1 MLANSAGVEFL
12 GTKSKFRKRKKISY
26 LLVYELHKTWS
37 YAFSRRSRAVTE
49 KQCSNSTEKY
59 DTRDDSQR
67 RFLGQHSVATLFR
80 TVTTLFQHCNT
91 VLSKKSSL
99 RIVPGNITLRLRSH
113 GTRRIF
119 DRLKKFDRTL
129 GSHGTV
135 QYFCSVH
142 TELWTSK
149 RLNVR
154 LVKVGPCERNTLTR
168 EFSTGREF
176 VRCYVNVA

>member
-1 MLANSAGVEFL
+1 MFTNSIKREVRHFHVVVVQWRKSNVVTVQKSMLPAQSVV
-12 GTKSKFRKRKKISY
+12 
-26 LLVYELHKTWS
+26 LLIKGD
-37 YAFSRRSRAVTE
+37 
-49 KQCSNSTEKY
+49 

-67 RFLGQHSVATLFR
+67 RFLGQHSIATLFR
-80 TVTTLFQHCNT
+80 TITALLQHCNA

-99 RIVPGNITLRLRSH
+99 RIVPCNITLRLRSH

-119 DRLKKFDRTL
+119 DRLKEFDRTL

-135 QYFCSVH
+135 HYFCSVH

-154 LVKVGPCERNTLTR
+154 TVKVGPCERNTLTR
-168 EFSTGREF
+168 EFSTGRGF